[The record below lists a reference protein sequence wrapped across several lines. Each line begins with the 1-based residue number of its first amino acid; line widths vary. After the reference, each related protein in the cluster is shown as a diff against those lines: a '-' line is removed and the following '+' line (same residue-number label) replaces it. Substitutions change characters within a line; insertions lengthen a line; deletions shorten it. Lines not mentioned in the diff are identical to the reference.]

1 MSGQALYRK
10 YRSKKLDE
18 IVGQKNIV
26 SVLKNAIEQD
36 KISHAYLFTG
46 PRGTGKTSIA
56 RIFAHEIN
64 KAEYKNEGTHLD
76 IIEID
81 AASNNGVD
89 DMRDLREK
97 INSSPTSLRFKV
109 YIIDE
114 VHMLTPQSFAALLKT
129 IEEPPSHA
137 IFILATTDAHKV
149 PATIMSR
156 VQKFYFQPIELEL
169 ATAHLQNICKSEKLD
184 FDQQALSLIAESS
197 EGSMR
202 DALSLLDQLA
212 SSGQKITLELT
223 EATLG
228 LSARPKLIKLSES
241 ILSGSSEQIPTLLE
255 DIFASGADPKSLA
268 TQIYQNLKLKVTT
281 LEQLQLLSNLLT
293 LGNLTK
299 PKLGLELTLLQLA
312 EHNSSAKTP
321 HTEPKPAVP
330 ASIKV
335 EPQEKITVSNTE
347 LPSKKPT
354 STTLTE
360 EDTKLKKE
368 KPEIKSNL
376 QNIGNKEFDQI
387 WQKVLGKLAA
397 KSPSMKALLN
407 NADTK
412 LNDDSTLIIS
422 FAFSMQHKIASDT
435 KNKKLLSDCFNE
447 AGYNTPV
454 LEMLVEKNIK
464 NNKPKLNPE
473 KTKPTETPQNDSDQ
487 KEEPTKE
494 DFSDIISLMGG
505 GEAVAL

>member
-26 SVLKNAIEQD
+26 SVLKNAVEQD

-56 RIFAHEIN
+56 RLFAHEVN

-97 INSSPTSLRFKV
+97 INSSPTSMRFKV

-169 ATAHLQNICKSEKLD
+169 VVGHLESICKAEKLE
-184 FDQQALSLIAESS
+184 FEPAALSLIAESS

-212 SSGQKITLELT
+212 SSGQKITQDLV

-228 LSARPKLIKLSES
+228 LSAKPKLTELSES
-241 ILSGSSEQIPTLLE
+241 IFNGQSDKIPPLLE
-255 DIFASGADPKSLA
+255 SIFASGADAKALA
-268 TQIYQNLKLKVTT
+268 YQLYQNLKLKLQT
-281 LEQLQLLSNLLT
+281 LEELRLLSNLLT
-293 LGNLTK
+293 LGSLTK

-312 EHNSSAKTP
+312 QHKSSVDVPIKTEAKRVVS
-321 HTEPKPAVP
+321 AV
-330 ASIKV
+330 V
-335 EPQEKITVSNTE
+335 EPQEPQETITVPNS
-347 LPSKKPT
+347 
-354 STTLTE
+354 
-360 EDTKLKKE
+360 D
-368 KPEIKSNL
+368 
-376 QNIGNKEFDQI
+376 
-387 WQKVLGKLAA
+387 LGKIPKVKNIFKKKVNKSEVTNQNPLNQDLQQVNTDNFSSLWPDVLKEVGA
-397 KSPSMKALLN
+397 KSPSMKALLT
-407 NADTK
+407 NAEVK
-412 LNDDSTLIIS
+412 LNQDGSLKIT
-422 FAFSMQHKIASDT
+422 FAFSMQHKIASDA
-435 KNKKLLSDCFNE
+435 KNKKLLSDCFNQ
-447 AGYNTPV
+447 AGYNTPI
-454 LEMLVEKNIK
+454 LEMIVGEKKAKPSPIK
-464 NNKPKLNPE
+464 AEESKPQP
-473 KTKPTETPQNDSDQ
+473 DQ
-487 KEEPTKE
+487 KEVKSEANS

-505 GEAVAL
+505 GEQVTV